1 MPACRAT
8 PPPIFRNTRRSNL
21 PIWTG
26 WARMRRLAGTTTMP
40 PRSYRFLLC
49 LPFLPLASASAQQ
62 LDATLTGCARIAG
75 DAQRLACYD
84 SLAHVS
90 AAAPQPT
97 APNPSIPTTPP
108 DTPNV
113 PAAPSAPAV
122 AAVPVAPADSA
133 LKAVSDASAQPV
145 GGFSLADYWELDQ
158 AHKRGVF
165 DFRPHTPTYL
175 IATRTAHPND
185 APYRPFRD
193 ISDLGTGLAHSELV
207 FQLGFK
213 LKLVE
218 NAFDK
223 PVDVW
228 FGYTQNS
235 FWQASNHKASSPF
248 RETNYQPEIMIVTPL
263 NFSVL
268 GMNARLFNLGIVHQS
283 NGQSSTLSRS
293 WNRVYAQVGLEREG
307 WTVMGRVWKRINEP
321 ASTDDN
327 RDIVD
332 YLGHGDVN
340 LTYRHNGSDY
350 SALVRRNFSTG
361 RGAVQLSWAWPLA
374 GHFKGYTQLFS
385 GYGQSLID
393 YNYYQNV
400 LGLGLQGT
408 F

>member
-1 MPACRAT
+1 MPAR
-8 PPPIFRNTRRSNL
+8 PH
-21 PIWTG
+21 
-26 WARMRRLAGTTTMP
+26 
-40 PRSYRFLLC
+40 RFLAC
-49 LPFLPLASASAQQ
+49 LPFLYLTSLDPAQPTVA
-62 LDATLTGCARIAG
+62 LNGCVDIA
-75 DAQRLACYD
+75 DDLQRLACYD
-84 SLAHVS
+84 SLARGKAVAPQAATVAKVQPAPSSVS
-90 AAAPQPT
+90 ATSGSSGTTGTAGASGAA
-97 APNPSIPTTPP
+97 ATPAAASVVV
-108 DTPNV
+108 V
-113 PAAPSAPAV
+113 PAAPAESPI
-122 AAVPVAPADSA
+122 
-133 LKAVSDASAQPV
+133 KAVSDASAQPV
-145 GGFSLADYWELDQ
+145 SGFSLADYWELDA

-165 DFRPHTPTYL
+165 DFRPHAPTYL

-185 APYRPFRD
+185 APYQPFRD

-213 LKLVE
+213 LKLME
-218 NAFDK
+218 NAFNK

-248 RETNYQPEIMIVTPL
+248 RETNYQPELMIVTPL

-293 WNRVYAQVGLEREG
+293 WNRVYAQVGLERDG
-307 WTVMGRVWKRINEP
+307 WTVMGRVWKRINESAP
-321 ASTDDN
+321 DDDN
-327 RDIVD
+327 PDIVK
-332 YLGHGDVN
+332 YMGHGDVN
-340 LTYRHNGSDY
+340 VTYRHNGSDY
-350 SALVRRNFSTG
+350 SALVRHNFSTG
-361 RGAVQLSWAWPLA
+361 RGAVQLGWAFPLA

-400 LGLGLQGT
+400 LGIGLLGT

>member
-1 MPACRAT
+1 MCRPT
-8 PPPIFRNTRRSNL
+8 
-21 PIWTG
+21 
-26 WARMRRLAGTTTMP
+26 GTTTMP
-40 PRSYRFLLC
+40 ARPYRLTQRLTQRLPHPFLLC
-49 LPFLPLASASAQQ
+49 LPLVSVIPASAQQ
-62 LDATLTGCARIAG
+62 ADAALAGCVRITD

-84 SLAHVS
+84 RLAHVAQVAPS
-90 AAAPQPT
+90 DAPQPAAAT
-97 APNPSIPTTPP
+97 APT
-108 DTPNV
+108 
-113 PAAPSAPAV
+113 V
-122 AAVPVAPADSA
+122 AAVPVAPAESP
-133 LKAVSDASAQPV
+133 LKAVSDASAQPAA
-145 GGFSLADYWELDQ
+145 GFSLADYWELDP

-213 LKLVE
+213 LKLAE
-218 NAFDK
+218 NAFNK

-248 RETNYQPEIMIVTPL
+248 RETNYQPELMIVTPL

-307 WTVMGRVWKRINEP
+307 WTVMGRVWKRINES
-321 ASTDDN
+321 ASSDDN
-327 RDIVD
+327 PDIVN
-332 YLGHGDVN
+332 YMGHGDVN
-340 LTYRHNGSDY
+340 VTYRHNGNDY
-350 SALVRRNFSTG
+350 SALLRHNFSTG

-374 GHFKGYTQLFS
+374 GHFKGYTQVFS

-400 LGLGLQGT
+400 VGLGLLGT